1 MIDRRTFLAGFAVAC
16 AAPLISGCSDGPFGT
31 AADSQ
36 AVSEADLSV
45 RFPSVTTMDPACMRE
60 YGDICLCSQL
70 YEPLMRY
77 DYREHA
83 LAGGAARSVEV
94 SPDART
100 VTFLLE
106 HGRTFSNGKP
116 LGSRAFADSWNR
128 LVHLE
133 GERMR
138 EEGEAV
144 SGFAS
149 LLAAVEGFDEVISGE
164 ATELSGLE
172 TPDADTL
179 IVHLSRPCAEFPVVS
194 SHVAL
199 SPVFLGEDAGSVD
212 GLEPIGNG
220 PYRLKGAFKANGPLM
235 LVPNDSHRA
244 SSRARSIQ
252 IVCEKDAGNA
262 YKQFEA
268 GNIAV
273 TEVPIDQVEAV
284 RKSSGVSSSGY
295 VAVPGERL
303 IDGISFNQI
312 MLGCNMSST
321 ALSFAELRHAV
332 CSAVDRDSLCEKVL
346 KGSFSP
352 SSRFISA
359 ALDDGADFVV
369 EGCSYDPEY
378 AASLIEPVYPAGEDG
393 KRGLRFS
400 LLCSNR
406 GVDPKVAEA
415 VANDLRD
422 LGIEVD
428 VKAYA
433 WSEYRG
439 RLVDRDFDLALLS
452 QTPFCPS
459 YEASLRPWLWSG
471 ASATTNVSGFS
482 VPEVDEALE
491 SLAVQPQH
499 DRALEQAV
507 AIQAVISEQMPY
519 IPVAT
524 RLLDTV
530 VAREVENLQ
539 VNPYG
544 VPLLDTLS

>member
-1 MIDRRTFLAGFAVAC
+1 MIDRRTFLAGFTAAC

-31 AADSQ
+31 AADAQ
-36 AVSEADLSV
+36 AGSETDLSV
-45 RFPSVTTMDPACMRE
+45 RFPSVTTCDPARIRE

-83 LAGGAARSVEV
+83 LACGAARSVEV

-106 HGRTFSNGKP
+106 HGGAFSNGKP

-149 LLAAVEGFDEVISGE
+149 LLAMVEGYDEVISGG
-164 ATELSGLE
+164 ATEMSGLE

-179 IVHLSRPCAEFPVVS
+179 VVRLSRPCAEFPVIS

-199 SPVFLGEDAGSVD
+199 SPVFLGEDAVPADGS
-212 GLEPIGNG
+212 EPIGNG
-220 PYRLKGAFKANGPLM
+220 PYRLKGAFKANGPLV
-235 LVPNDSHRA
+235 LVPNDSYGA
-244 SSRARSIQ
+244 SSPARSIQ

-268 GNIAV
+268 GNLAV
-273 TEVPIDQVEAV
+273 TEVPIDQVDAV

-303 IDGISFNQI
+303 IDGVSFNQI
-312 MLGCNMSST
+312 VIGCNMSSA
-321 ALSFAELRHAV
+321 ALSFTELRHAV
-332 CSAVDRDSLCEKVL
+332 CSAVDRESLCDKVL

-369 EGCSYDPEY
+369 EGCTYDPEY
-378 AASLIEPVYPAGEDG
+378 AASLVEPLYPVGEDG
-393 KRGLRFS
+393 KRGLRLS

-415 VANDLRD
+415 VSNDLRD
-422 LGIEVD
+422 LGIEVE
-428 VKAYA
+428 VRAYA

-439 RLVDRDFDLALLS
+439 HLADRDFDLALLS
-452 QTPFCPS
+452 QTPVCPS
-459 YEASLRPWLWSG
+459 YEAALRPWLWSG
-471 ASATTNVSGFS
+471 ASTTTNVSGFS
-482 VPEVDEALE
+482 LPEVDGALE
-491 SLAVQPQH
+491 SLATQPQH
-499 DRALEQAV
+499 DRAREQAV
-507 AIQAVISEQMPY
+507 VIQAAISEQMPY
-519 IPVAT
+519 IPVAA

-530 VAREVENLQ
+530 VAQEVENLQ

>member
-1 MIDRRTFLAGFAVAC
+1 MIDRRTFLAGFTVAC
-16 AAPLISGCSDGPFGT
+16 AAPYISGCSDGPFGT
-31 AADSQ
+31 AADAQ
-36 AVSEADLSV
+36 AGSETDLSV
-45 RFPSVTTMDPACMRE
+45 RFPSVTTCDPACMRE

-77 DYREHA
+77 DYGEHA
-83 LAGGAARSVEV
+83 LTGGAAHSVEV
-94 SPDART
+94 STDART
-100 VTFLLE
+100 VTFLLK
-106 HGRTFSNGKP
+106 HGITFSNGKP

-133 GERMR
+133 GERMS
-138 EEGEAV
+138 ELGEAV

-149 LLAAVEGFDEVISGE
+149 LLAAVEGYDEVISGG

-179 IVHLSRPCAEFPVVS
+179 IVHLARPCAEFPVIS

-199 SPVFLGEDAGSVD
+199 SPVFLGEDAVPADGS
-212 GLEPIGNG
+212 EPIGNG
-220 PYRLKGAFKANGPLM
+220 PYRLKGAFKANGPLV
-235 LVPNDSHRA
+235 LVPNDSHGA
-244 SSRARSIQ
+244 SSQTRSIQ

-273 TEVPIDQVEAV
+273 TEVPIDQIEAV

-295 VAVPGERL
+295 VAVSGERF
-303 IDGISFNQI
+303 IDGVSFNQI
-312 MLGCNMSST
+312 MLGCNMSSA
-321 ALSFAELRHAV
+321 ALSFTELRHAV
-332 CSAVDRDSLCEKVL
+332 CSAVDRESLCEKVL

-359 ALDDGADFVV
+359 ALDDGADLVFD
-369 EGCSYDPEY
+369 GCTYDPEY
-378 AASLIEPVYPAGEDG
+378 AASLIEPLYPVGEDG
-393 KRGLRFS
+393 KRGLRLS

-415 VANDLRD
+415 VSNDLRD
-422 LGIEVD
+422 LGIEVE
-428 VKAYA
+428 VRAYA

-439 RLVDRDFDLALLS
+439 HLADRDFDLALLS
-452 QTPFCPS
+452 QTPVCPS
-459 YEASLRPWLWSG
+459 YEAALRPWLWSG
-471 ASATTNVSGFS
+471 ASTTTNVSGFS
-482 VPEVDEALE
+482 LPEVDGALE
-491 SLAVQPQH
+491 SLATQPQH
-499 DRALEQAV
+499 DRAREQAV
-507 AIQAVISEQMPY
+507 VIQAAISEQMPY
-519 IPVAT
+519 IPVAA

-530 VAREVENLQ
+530 VSQEVENLQ